1 MPVGIW
7 KLLGTMTQT
16 SVGFQE
22 RQRYGI
28 VDSGLHAV
36 SVQMRGELV
45 AIRMLDG
52 VEVRDVSTIGSDL
65 RHDYILELVEAGI
78 IAVGNCSS

>member
-22 RQRYGI
+22 RQSDGT

-45 AIRMLDG
+45 AMRMLDS
-52 VEVRDVSTIGSDL
+52 VEEIDVSTIGSEL
-65 RHDYILELVEAGI
+65 RHDYILKLVEAAI
-78 IAVGNCSS
+78 IAAENCSS